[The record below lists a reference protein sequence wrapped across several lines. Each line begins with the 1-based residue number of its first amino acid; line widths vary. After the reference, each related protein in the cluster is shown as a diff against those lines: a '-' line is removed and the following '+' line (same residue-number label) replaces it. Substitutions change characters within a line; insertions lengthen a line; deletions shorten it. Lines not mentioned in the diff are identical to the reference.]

1 MWSQSYDEKVKAY
14 EIEMQPIQPI
24 PTGPPEHN
32 LPKPGPKPGPPEQKV
47 AGYNNNDPP
56 PPPGRPPDYLDQ
68 LMADEGMSSLENDL
82 LYEASWHE
90 LSCGKLNF
98 LTNNVI
104 SEVISAF

>member
-14 EIEMQPIQPI
+14 EIEMQPI

-32 LPKPGPKPGPPEQKV
+32 LPKPGPGPKPGPPEQKV

-90 LSCGKLNF
+90 LNCGKLNF
-98 LTNNVI
+98 
-104 SEVISAF
+104 

>member
-32 LPKPGPKPGPPEQKV
+32 FTHNLPEQKM